1 MLLIKVVPY
10 NDLIQFDFVC
20 ARSHTLHFFAS
31 VVLIVNL
38 RTDDETEVS
47 RKFPFIRSEGSLT
60 MFIHLKIQT
69 ALDLTPI
76 GGISCN
82 QFRLILYST
91 RSALATLLLCSPVIK

>member
-1 MLLIKVVPY
+1 MLLIKAVPY
-10 NDLIQFDFVC
+10 NDLIQLDFVC
-20 ARSHTLHFFAS
+20 TRSHTLHFFAS

-38 RTDDETEVS
+38 WTDDETEVS

-60 MFIHLKIQT
+60 MFIHLKIT

-91 RSALATLLLCSPVIK
+91 RSALATLLLCSPEL